1 MHHDVNDFLPVGV
14 FYVRGGQLEILQY
27 PKVKILDKGRGR
39 SAKGA
44 LALDSFSNRPLGL
57 KFPYRYIEDMNNGSY
72 GTR

>member
-1 MHHDVNDFLPVGV
+1 MHHDVNDFLPVGG

-27 PKVKILDKGRGR
+27 PEVKFLAKGRGR

-44 LALDSFSNRPLGL
+44 LALDSFSNTPLGL

-72 GTR
+72 GTC